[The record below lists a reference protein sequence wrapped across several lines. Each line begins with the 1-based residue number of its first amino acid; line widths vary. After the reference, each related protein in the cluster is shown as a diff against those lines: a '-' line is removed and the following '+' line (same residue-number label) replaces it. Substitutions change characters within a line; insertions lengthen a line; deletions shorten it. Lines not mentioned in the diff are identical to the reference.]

1 MNTNKLKIISFYKF
15 IQISN
20 PKKIKSSLDD
30 FIKDKMIRGTILLA
44 NEGINASIS
53 GTETDL
59 KSLIGEIKF
68 LLKNKDFNIKKNF
81 IEFLPFNKMKVKIRE

>member
-1 MNTNKLKIISFYKF
+1 MNTKKLKIISFYKF

-30 FIKDKMIRGTILLA
+30 FIKDKMLRGTILLA

-53 GTETDL
+53 GDPERNWHD
-59 KSLIGEIKF
+59 
-68 LLKNKDFNIKKNF
+68 
-81 IEFLPFNKMKVKIRE
+81 VKIEVP